1 MGKGLVLKSSGY
13 AGLGDLL
20 LGLDLAL
27 ALARG
32 SGRSLVVDWRDTPY
46 CRNAINLFE
55 VLFNLTETE
64 LLPLSSLDEPGA
76 SVEPRLWR
84 GALQAPLRTVY
95 GRCRSDDWNRR
106 WASSHLDAGERAL
119 NSKAD
124 WVVLWDH
131 AKTSSQALARGL
143 DGPDPAAPLASRVE
157 PVGTLRAAI
166 AHFKA
171 AHFSPSMLG
180 VHVRDTDEA
189 ARGGKRAN
197 PAALVGQ
204 VDQLMARHPASGLFL
219 ASDNAA
225 VIAATQARHPCT
237 VSRPKWMPE
246 PGAPLHLAHH
256 QGQEGLQVAA
266 DAAIDIWLLA
276 GCDRLIYP
284 ATSSFSR
291 TAARLSGLT
300 DEQLHGLAAA

>member
-55 VLFNLTETE
+55 ALFNLTATE
-64 LLPLSSLDEPGA
+64 LLPLSSLDDPRA

-84 GALQAPLRTVY
+84 GALQDPLRTVY
-95 GRCRSDDWNRR
+95 GRCRSDDWNRH

-119 NSKAD
+119 HSKAD

-131 AKTSSQALARGL
+131 AKTSSQALARRL
-143 DGPDPAAPLASRVE
+143 DSPDPGASLARGIE
-157 PVGTLRAAI
+157 PVGPLQAAI

-171 AHFSPSMLG
+171 AHFRPSMLG
-180 VHVRDTDEA
+180 VHVRDTAEA

-197 PAALVGQ
+197 RAVLSHL

-225 VIAATQARHPCT
+225 VITATQARHPCT

-246 PGAPLHLAHH
+246 PGAPLHLARH

-266 DAAIDIWLLA
+266 DAAVDIWLLA
-276 GCDRLIYP
+276 SCDQLIYP
-284 ATSSFSR
+284 ASSSFSR

-300 DEQLHGLAAA
+300 DERLHGLAAA